1 MSDFS
6 LDIDASKVITAVN
19 SLTNF
24 EDSFA
29 KMVGTVIRE
38 SNRMDKV
45 VQQSSSTLLEAQRR
59 ESTAVGKTTLEAWTK
74 ASAKKIQLMNRSSA
88 LEQKAAK
95 ESELASAR
103 VVKARQQEATEL
115 ERLKIKYQTG
125 YASAALYR
133 KMQDEITKAHKLG
146 ALSTKQYEVQIE
158 SLAREFTEFSNG
170 AAGAM
175 NRFATAQV
183 AGTKRM
189 SNMGVVTQQAGYQI
203 GDFAVQVQGGQSWL
217 VAFSQ
222 QATQLVGVLP
232 LMSDQLGISSGKLI
246 AISAGLGIG
255 IPIITALAGVLYTVS
270 QSSKDAEEK
279 TTRFED
285 ALKSA
290 RSEVQGMEDDL
301 RLLQSGF
308 EDAFQLTLSDS
319 VNEAEDALSKAKEA
333 LEGLVRLE
341 ESSGTASIRQTGI
354 SASAIRKKAEEAQK
368 VVDLAQEELDS
379 ALATAG
385 ALEDLNNLHEQAVFF
400 LDAQAEAQDDI
411 RTRAEETLDTIADL
425 EAEYGEAVVTA
436 LALAGVDLT
445 SPISSAADE
454 AARLAKNLGIALSAA
469 AGILL
474 ADRKMENT
482 ARFKYSDRGTTSSKK
497 PFQIDDD
504 GIETTASSLLS
515 GFERDR
521 KAAAAAAKRGGRTK
535 KPKAER
541 DDFVESLDKEMELRR
556 QLLTVYGE
564 ERSLQ
569 EEINKIVK
577 GLGKERSKYSDE
589 AIQNIAKENLA
600 LMQQEELYQQAFDNV
615 KTMSDTIENAMGDA
629 FTSIR
634 DGTASVED
642 AFKNMAKTVIDQLLQ
657 IIIQQKIVGSF
668 GLGGQKPSGLAG
680 IIGGLLS
687 FDGGGDTGD
696 GPRSGGVDGKGG
708 FMAVVHP
715 NETIIDHTRGQNKVQ
730 TATRSLPSQKQQ
742 IELVLHAPEG
752 ITIETVKSE
761 VSLQITQAAPKLVSQ
776 SVKASQNNLKNG
788 SKSAWGI

>member
-1 MSDFS
+1 MSDFKLTADGS
-6 LDIDASKVITAVN
+6 DIVRVTNDVTKFSDTYSKMI
-19 SLTNF
+19 
-24 EDSFA
+24 
-29 KMVGTVIRE
+29 MTVVRE
-38 SNRMDKV
+38 SDRMEKATK
-45 VQQSSSTLLEAQRR
+45 QSSQAMVEAQNRLAQAQEKTASDGWFTKQRR
-59 ESTAVGKTTLEAWTK
+59 RIQMQKDSAAMERRLGNEAEQ
-74 ASAKKIQLMNRSSA
+74 ASAK
-88 LEQKAAK
+88 
-95 ESELASAR
+95 
-103 VVKARQQEATEL
+103 VVKANQQEATEL
-115 ERLKIKYQTG
+115 ERLKIKYKEG
-125 YASAALYR
+125 YAAVALYN
-133 KMQDEITKAHKLG
+133 KIKAELAKASLVGAISKDKEKLALAGLTK
-146 ALSTKQYEVQIE
+146 
-158 SLAREFTEFSNG
+158 EFNDFSNG
-170 AAGAM
+170 AAGSM

-203 GDFAVQVQGGQSWL
+203 GDFAVQVQGGQSAL

-255 IPIITALAGVLYTVS
+255 IPIITALAGVLWTVS

-279 TTRFED
+279 ATRFEK

-290 RSEVQGMEDDL
+290 RSEVQGMGDDL

-308 EDAFQLTLSDS
+308 ENSFELTLDD
-319 VNEAEDALSKAKEA
+319 NIKEAEGDLKKALASLAAAQNKPVGMDLTGNKARLLKVEI
-333 LEGLVRLE
+333 GLLE
-341 ESSGTASIRQTGI
+341 EVVKKRQGEL
-354 SASAIRKKAEEAQK
+354 AAAQNVTRESK
-368 VVDLAQEELDS
+368 NLI
-379 ALATAG
+379 
-385 ALEDLNNLHEQAVFF
+385 NLHEQAVYF
-400 LDAQAEAQDDI
+400 LDAQAEAQDAV
-411 RTRAEETLDTIADL
+411 RAKAEETLDTIAGL
-425 EAEYGEAVVTA
+425 EEEYGEAVVTA

-454 AARLAKNLGIALSAA
+454 AARLAKNLGVALSAA

-482 ARFKYSDRGTTSSKK
+482 ARFKYSGRGTTSSKK

-504 GIETTASSLLS
+504 GVETTASSLLS
-515 GFERDR
+515 SFERDR
-521 KAAAAAAKRGGRTK
+521 KASAAKRGGRSK
-535 KPKAER
+535 KPKADR
-541 DDFVESLDKEMELRR
+541 DDFVESLNKEMELRR

-589 AIQNIAKENLA
+589 AVQNIAKENLA
-600 LMQQEELYQQAFDNV
+600 LIQQEELYQKAFDNV
-615 KTMSDTIENAMGDA
+615 KTMSDTIENSMGDA
-629 FTSIR
+629 FTSIL

-668 GLGGQKPSGLAG
+668 GVGGQKSSGLAG